1 MYQDQKQIDGADIII
16 TQDMPRDFSLS
27 TVSQIFRGT
36 HLTMIDNLHQQI
48 ISPLSETLANIHTIR
63 DTVAEIDPMNHGT
76 YFDNAGNYE
85 NNLQNIYKVLQ
96 QRIDEYN
103 KKPFLIFGDHMG
115 VFLEE
120 FGLSQYITATFPQT
134 FEEDAREVLFAEI
147 EKQIERKAITI
158 AFVEKDTAGEIRAFL
173 ESKGITIYQ
182 VNDIEEDTSSWG
194 YIRFIEK
201 IVGIY
206 VNAFNAYD

>member
-1 MYQDQKQIDGADIII
+1 MIVGDKADVITYPGLWKDKLVYQDQKQIDGADIII

-85 NNLQNIYKVLQ
+85 NILQNIYKVLQ

-134 FEEDAREVLFAEI
+134 FEEDAREALFAEI
-147 EKQIERKAITI
+147 EKQIERKSITI
-158 AFVEKDTAGEIRAFL
+158 AFVEKSIHA
-173 ESKGITIYQ
+173 
-182 VNDIEEDTSSWG
+182 
-194 YIRFIEK
+194 
-201 IVGIY
+201 
-206 VNAFNAYD
+206 